1 MEQADLGSP
10 GWMYGLI
17 RLISSLVLSMEIIR
31 LFPAG
36 RTLNKSGCS
45 KLFRACGGFAGKV
58 QGMPLNRLQV
68 MAMKEDGVMERAVL
82 ESLEELFVRVG

>member
-1 MEQADLGSP
+1 MLGSFFVHVEDLLRK
-10 GWMYGLI
+10 G
-17 RLISSLVLSMEIIR
+17 
-31 LFPAG
+31 
-36 RTLNKSGCS
+36 
-45 KLFRACGGFAGKV
+45 